1 MKVPRGVV
9 PSYRTSLNITHFV
22 RIPLLNRTSSSQI
35 QETLW
40 QVANDPAAAAIP
52 HLAYQSLQS
61 LAISV
66 AALSLP
72 TEKSQQQAIRLLQE
86 LGKQDWQKLFNE
98 AQVAQSKA
106 QTSSIVN
113 PETLGNQV
121 VDQIKPR
128 PLTVDLVGLGESAFQ
143 HRPPGLENVMRLY
156 VFMKEPTD
164 ILRSFCSGISREF
177 MGAGLERQTPLQGNL
192 GDRRFCQARAID
204 TKGLSS
210 GVLNTKP
217 SLERFKTY
225 IRPKFDARDLCEKF
239 KDVVWG
245 KDVHLDRSDL
255 NCAAN
260 PFLAFA
266 NKASTMILQA
276 HHSSPLRPVRGP
288 EGQIDAPESEGEGV
302 SGRGSVSDLLAG
314 DAAEAVGV
322 EGFED
327 RGRDLDGDDD
337 AGVLPVLD
345 GPAVG
350 GCGLD
355 GPAVGG

>member
-128 PLTVDLVGLGESAFQ
+128 PLTVS
-143 HRPPGLENVMRLY
+143 
-156 VFMKEPTD
+156 
-164 ILRSFCSGISREF
+164 
-177 MGAGLERQTPLQGNL
+177 
-192 GDRRFCQARAID
+192 
-204 TKGLSS
+204 
-210 GVLNTKP
+210 
-217 SLERFKTY
+217 
-225 IRPKFDARDLCEKF
+225 KFSK
-239 KDVVWG
+239 
-245 KDVHLDRSDL
+245 
-255 NCAAN
+255 
-260 PFLAFA
+260 
-266 NKASTMILQA
+266 
-276 HHSSPLRPVRGP
+276 
-288 EGQIDAPESEGEGV
+288 
-302 SGRGSVSDLLAG
+302 
-314 DAAEAVGV
+314 
-322 EGFED
+322 
-327 RGRDLDGDDD
+327 
-337 AGVLPVLD
+337 
-345 GPAVG
+345 
-350 GCGLD
+350 
-355 GPAVGG
+355 